1 MFCLDIYVIYTYIY
15 LASIEARKKVLDSP
29 NLGFRWF
36 WELPCMFWELKLGP
50 LKSSKCFQP
59 PSLQPW
65 HGHFLPRNST
75 SCHHPCS
82 STSISVSPISHSS
95 SCLCCLLYSSHT
107 YMLTHECMHTDPFR
121 QHSSLWSLAFSFWPF
136 LKLAEET
143 KVPQFTNHTA
153 PPPAEMVCFSWC
165 GDTPPGTLRQ
175 EGASGPERHLEE
187 IFWTIPCRFRSL

>member
-1 MFCLDIYVIYTYIY
+1 MFCLDIYVIYTYI
-15 LASIEARKKVLDSP
+15 SGSHRSQKKVLVSP
-29 NLGFRWF
+29 SLGFRWF
-36 WELPCMFWELKLGP
+36 WELPCVFWELKLGP

-59 PSLQPW
+59 PSLQPR

-82 STSISVSPISHSS
+82 STSISVSPFSHSS
-95 SCLCCLLYSSHT
+95 SCLYRLLYSSHT
-107 YMLTHECMHTDPFR
+107 YMLTHECMHTDTFR
-121 QHSSLWSLAFSFWPF
+121 QHGSRWSLAFSFWPF

-153 PPPAEMVCFSWC
+153 PPEMVCFSWR

-187 IFWTIPCRFRSL
+187 IFWTIACRFRSL